1 MTDRRREIRG
11 REAEWAD
18 FQMRRRNRVQGCGRA
33 KKTGGVRKTDYKRYR
48 KQGEQ
53 LYCPDWL

>member
-11 REAEWAD
+11 RETEWVD

-33 KKTGGVRKTDYKRYR
+33 KDSQAEEDR
-48 KQGEQ
+48 
-53 LYCPDWL
+53 L